1 LILIVAAAADAAAAA
16 LANAWHAAGARCLR
30 PADLSMPG
38 WRHFVAAE
46 GNCGTVVVGGTVVPE
61 PELTGVLTRTTW
73 ISPYEL
79 PVIAEA
85 DRTYV
90 ATEMSAFL
98 LSWLYSLDCPV
109 VNRPMPG
116 CLAGPPWRTPQW
128 MAAAAASGLRVPDLR
143 RMQEPHGNMATLTVV
158 GTRCFG
164 AAAPELHA
172 ASLRLAALATTE
184 LLGVAFDSDRADAT
198 FLGATAFPLL
208 DNEEILDALLGVLCG
223 HAQRPAGVP
232 DLRPWRAVQLASMS
246 SRAIASPISCP
257 VASSK

>member
-1 LILIVAAAADAAAAA
+1 
-16 LANAWHAAGARCLR
+16 
-30 PADLSMPG
+30 MPG
-38 WRHFVAAE
+38 WRHFV
-46 GNCGTVVVGGTVVPE
+46 GVKDNRGTVVVGGTVVPE
-61 PELTGVLTRTTW
+61 QEVTGVLTRTTS

-85 DRTYV
+85 DRAYV
-90 ATEMSAFL
+90 ATEMSACL
-98 LSWLYSLDCPV
+98 LSWLSSLACPV
-109 VNRPMPG
+109 VNRPTPG

-128 MAAAAASGLRVPDLR
+128 MAAAAAAGLRPPDLR
-143 RMQEPHGNMATLTVV
+143 RLQEPRGKAVWLTVV

-164 AAAPELHA
+164 AAPPELHG

-184 LLGVAFDSDRADAT
+184 LLGLAFDSDRADAI
-198 FLGATAFPLL
+198 FLGATAFPPL
-208 DNEEILDALLGVLCG
+208 DNEEIREALLGVLRG

-232 DLRPWRAVQLASMS
+232 DLRPWRTLHLASIS

>member
-1 LILIVAAAADAAAAA
+1 MILIVAAAADAAAAA
-16 LANAWHAAGARCLR
+16 LGSAWRADDARCVR
-30 PADLSMPG
+30 PVDLSMPG

-46 GNCGTVVVGGTVVPE
+46 GNCGTVAVGGTVVPE
-61 PELTGVLTRTTW
+61 REVTGVLTRTSW
-73 ISPYEL
+73 ISPYDL

-85 DRTYV
+85 DRAYV

-98 LSWLYSLDCPV
+98 LSWLSSLNCPV

-128 MAAAAASGLRVPDLR
+128 MAAAAASGLQTPAFG
-143 RMQEPHGNMATLTVV
+143 RMREPRGNAVMLTVV

-172 ASLRLAALATTE
+172 ASLRLAALASTG

-198 FLGATAFPLL
+198 FLGATAFPAL
-208 DNEEILDALLGVLCG
+208 DNEEILDALLGVLRG
-223 HAQRPAGVP
+223 PAQRPAGVP
-232 DLRPWRAVQLASMS
+232 NLRPWRAVQPASIS
-246 SRAIASPISCP
+246 SRATASPISCP